1 MGKVTVQKY
10 TIENPISMMGEEAGI
25 CWNSDVENKDKNYK
39 RGLQCLRDGHMRVAE
54 YVQVYLIIEGYSARV
69 IRELYTHIGGA
80 PTRLQEST
88 RYVDCSNF
96 NYVIPDSIKKNGT
109 ALAAY
114 EEFMDVVR
122 IGYEAL
128 KEAGVSKE
136 DAANILP
143 LGMET
148 KVVLRTN
155 LRHLIEMSEQ
165 RLCNRAYWEFRD
177 LMKEIIE
184 KLSWYSDEWCDLVEF
199 NDVFKPKCE
208 KLGYCPESNGC
219 GYVKKR

>member
-1 MGKVTVQKY
+1 MSEVTVQDY
-10 TIENPISMMGEEAGI
+10 TIKCPISMMGEEAGI
-25 CWNSDVENKDKNYK
+25 CWGSDTTDKNKNYK
-39 RGLQCLRDGHMRVAE
+39 RGLQCLEDGHMRVAE
-54 YVQVYLIIEGYSARV
+54 YVQVYLVIEGYSARV
-69 IRELYTHIGGA
+69 IRELYTHIGGM

-96 NYVIPDSIKKNGT
+96 DYVIPDSIKKNDT

-114 EEFMDVVR
+114 EEFMDVVS

-128 KEAGVSKE
+128 KEAGIPKE

-165 RLCNRAYWEFRD
+165 RLCNRAYWEFRN
-177 LMKEIIE
+177 LMKDIIE
-184 KLSWYSDEWCDLVEF
+184 KLSWYSDEWNDLVSEY
-199 NDVFKPKCE
+199 DVFKPKCE

-219 GYVKKR
+219 GYMKKR